1 MHINRWMKSTANT
14 SSVYIKSSW
23 THMTLY
29 ANLIYTYYTV
39 TPFWVITAIISKHEG
54 CDFLKQISLI
64 INLILVLKRV

>member
-29 ANLIYTYYTV
+29 TNLINTYYTV

-54 CDFLKQISLI
+54 CDFFVLQNQ
-64 INLILVLKRV
+64 NLILVLKRV